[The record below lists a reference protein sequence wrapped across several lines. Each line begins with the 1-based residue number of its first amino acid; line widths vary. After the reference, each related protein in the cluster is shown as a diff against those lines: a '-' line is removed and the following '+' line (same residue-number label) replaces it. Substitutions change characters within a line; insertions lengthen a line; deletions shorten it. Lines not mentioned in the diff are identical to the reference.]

1 MDNVQFGC
9 RGGVSPPVWR
19 ITVRF
24 VVFFGGSK
32 PPPYRLGEKSLI
44 RCVPVGFVGVAR
56 QGQSLRL
63 PSAATV
69 SLRLGHTRAL
79 TTHCVVIH
87 YPRAASLPLHKGG
100 MSSGHPFI
108 RCVTVWFVGIVCLQ
122 IIAHSLR
129 YPRGLVGAVCL
140 CCSLQ
145 LRCKSAMLDKRAG
158 VCYNIKRF
166 THTHACA
173 YA

>member
-1 MDNVQFGC
+1 MPADKSRTAIVRLYGGNCFSSRFVRDREGC
-9 RGGVSPPVWR
+9 GRGGEASDIFCAALSLTRLRRELPPGVSLGLSVLFVW
-19 ITVRF
+19 
-24 VVFFGGSK
+24 
-32 PPPYRLGEKSLI
+32 
-44 RCVPVGFVGVAR
+44 CVPVGFVGVAR

-108 RCVTVWFVGIVCLQ
+108 R
-122 IIAHSLR
+122 A
-129 YPRGLVGAVCL
+129 
-140 CCSLQ
+140 
-145 LRCKSAMLDKRAG
+145 
-158 VCYNIKRF
+158 
-166 THTHACA
+166 
-173 YA
+173 

>member
-1 MDNVQFGC
+1 MPADKSRTAIV
-9 RGGVSPPVWR
+9 RLYGGNCFSARLCV
-19 ITVRF
+19 TVMF
-24 VVFFGGSK
+24 A
-32 PPPYRLGEKSLI
+32 
-44 RCVPVGFVGVAR
+44 GVAC

-108 RCVTVWFVGIVCLQ
+108 RWVTVLFAPT
-122 IIAHSLR
+122 IASLR
-129 YPRGLVGAVCL
+129 EGGGFCEAKDGRRERNKRLSIVIFRALPVVLWTRGRNKC
-140 CCSLQ
+140 
-145 LRCKSAMLDKRAG
+145 
-158 VCYNIKRF
+158 
-166 THTHACA
+166 
-173 YA
+173 